1 MPKAPLPP
9 PPPLYSCICSVV
21 VPKQNRL
28 RSYELLVLFQVSAS
42 ETVFTEGYSV
52 SILVIKVILTLFFK
66 RGKTLVSKI
75 ATGFVQFSDWQRLVK
90 STEIQLVSQ

>member
-1 MPKAPLPP
+1 MPKAPLPS
-9 PPPLYSCICSVV
+9 PLFYSCVCSVV

-52 SILVIKVILTLFFK
+52 SILVVKVISSFLSAEK
-66 RGKTLVSKI
+66 
-75 ATGFVQFSDWQRLVK
+75 
-90 STEIQLVSQ
+90 QL

>member
-1 MPKAPLPP
+1 MFSGFSKTKPLEVIQIA
-9 PPPLYSCICSVV
+9 CT
-21 VPKQNRL
+21 
-28 RSYELLVLFQVSAS
+28 FQVSAS

-90 STEIQLVSQ
+90 STEIQLAKQ

>member
-1 MPKAPLPP
+1 MSGKGS
-9 PPPLYSCICSVV
+9 PPPLPFYSCVCSVV

-52 SILVIKVILTLFFK
+52 SILVVKVISSFLNAEKL
-66 RGKTLVSKI
+66 L
-75 ATGFVQFSDWQRLVK
+75 
-90 STEIQLVSQ
+90 